1 MSNRLTG
8 QAALIT
14 GGAAGI
20 GRAIAKR
27 FAAEGATVMVADIRE
42 EPRLESMPT
51 HEYIEEEGGE
61 AAFVRTDVTSLQD
74 IEDAVEKTLQTYGSL
89 DILVNSAGVV
99 NSDPITEIAESEYDR
114 VVAINQK
121 GTFFACKF
129 AIIAMREQ
137 DSGGSI
143 VNISSTGG
151 LFSDSNLSAYST
163 SKGGV
168 TNLTRG
174 LAIEQGP
181 HGIRVNAIN
190 PGATKTGMVG
200 EDLDISDERLKRI
213 PLRRYGDPEDVANA
227 ALFLASDEAAYVNG
241 HNLVVDGGATVKTS

>member
-1 MSNRLTG
+1 MEDRLAG
-8 QAALIT
+8 QSALIT

-20 GRAIAKR
+20 GRAIATR
-27 FAAEGATVMVADIRE
+27 FAQEGAAVTIADVRE
-42 EPRLESMPT
+42 EPRLEETPT
-51 HEYIEEEGGE
+51 HEFIEAEGGE
-61 AAFVRTDVTSLQD
+61 AAFITTDVTALDD
-74 IEDAVEKTLQTYGSL
+74 IQHAIEKTVETYGSL
-89 DILVNSAGVV
+89 DILINSAGVV
-99 NSDPITEIAESEYDR
+99 NSDPITDVSEATYDR

-121 GTFFACKF
+121 GTYFACKF
-129 AIIAMREQ
+129 AIIAMKEQ
-137 DSGGSI
+137 DSGGAI

-151 LFSDSNLSAYST
+151 LFSDTNLSAYST

-181 HGIRVNAIN
+181 NGIRINAIN
-190 PGATKTGMVG
+190 PGPTKTGMIG
-200 EDLDISDERLKRI
+200 EDLEISEERLQKI